1 MKKRINKKLKRL
13 EIKLLNSATF
23 NVFVAIGFP
32 IGLLTILGELV
43 WINAI
48 S

>member
-1 MKKRINKKLKRL
+1 MKKRINQKLRRI

-32 IGLLTILGELV
+32 IGMIALIAQIGEM
-43 WINAI
+43 I
-48 S
+48 

>member
-32 IGLLTILGELV
+32 TGLITLIG
-43 WINAI
+43 AI
-48 S
+48 I